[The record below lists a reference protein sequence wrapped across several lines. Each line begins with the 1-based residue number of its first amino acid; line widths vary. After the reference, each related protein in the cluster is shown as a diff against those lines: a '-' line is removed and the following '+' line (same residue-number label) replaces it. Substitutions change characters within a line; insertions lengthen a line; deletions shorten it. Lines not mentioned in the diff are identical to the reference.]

1 MVQELKIGIRFKS
14 SEEESQNFWRTLIQ
28 MLGEKNIS
36 TALIDL
42 SGKDLLFNAI
52 SCMQAENR
60 QEVYQTAPRI
70 NTIKCKYCGTC
81 IDFCETKAI
90 SMPKGSGKIF
100 VEPEVCTDCGACY
113 NACGLKGAIEKGEY
127 LSGLIEWTDRAEKLR
142 VFRVAFRK
150 KWLLRKKGIPQV
162 NALASDY
169 NVKIFGI
176 DADYC
181 GKSFEQEMDY
191 LIEIR
196 DESEV
201 HATIKQI
208 ISHIDF

>member
-14 SEEESQNFWRTLIQ
+14 LEEESQNFWRALIQ
-28 MLGEKNIS
+28 LLRENNIP
-36 TALIDL
+36 TALIDI

-60 QEVYQTAPRI
+60 YEVYQTAPRI
-70 NTIKCKYCGTC
+70 NAIKCKYCGTC

-113 NACGLKGAIEKGEY
+113 NACGLKGAIEKSEY

-150 KWLLRKKGIPQV
+150 KWLLRKKGIP
-162 NALASDY
+162 LLKKLSKEFSY
-169 NVKIFGI
+169 KIYGI
-176 DADYC
+176 DTDYC
-181 GKSFEQEMDY
+181 GKSIEQEMDY

-196 DESEV
+196 DESEIN
-201 HATIKQI
+201 ATIKQI
-208 ISHIDF
+208 ISYIDF